1 MCLHAAAGGGG
12 GGVCKGMLDLELPLL
27 LAGGGPVVKEG
38 QLGGLLSLK
47 MFLRESQGMITVKL
61 SKSSLSHS

>member
-1 MCLHAAAGGGG
+1 MCLHAAGG

-38 QLGGLLSLK
+38 ATWGSFK
-47 MFLRESQGMITVKL
+47 FKNVSQGVTGDDNRETIKVKP
-61 SKSSLSHS
+61 